1 MHVAFGLVA
10 PDAGEIRIDGQPVR
24 IGSPRDARRLGI
36 GMVHQHFT
44 SVPALTVR
52 ENLELAGRRAGGPA
66 GWDFPANL
74 DPGTLVEDLT
84 VGQKQRLEVAKAL
97 STGARILLLDEPT
110 AVLVPSEI
118 EELLKT
124 VREFVATGG
133 AAVLITHKLEEVFAA
148 ADDVTVLRKGLVTLA
163 GPLRDETRDSL
174 ARAMIGEALSQ
185 GTMPRPAPRAPRLP
199 PVVTFREATIAP
211 RDPRSPG
218 LRSANLHIH
227 PGEIV
232 GVAAVEGNGQRE
244 LMLAVAGVVGTLRGE
259 VTVTAPVAFIPED
272 RTTEG
277 LIPPMSLVENVVLG
291 RGRDPKWSRGPW
303 LDWKAAERATA
314 EIMQRFDVR
323 AAGPRAVASTLSGGN
338 QQKLVLGREL
348 STHPTVLVVENP
360 TRGLDLR
367 ASADMHRQIRAAAA
381 GGVAVLLYSNDLDE
395 VLQLSQRVVVVNR
408 GELIK
413 LAPPFE
419 RSRVGQAM
427 LGVASA

>member
-1 MHVAFGLVA
+1 
-10 PDAGEIRIDGQPVR
+10 
-24 IGSPRDARRLGI
+24 
-36 GMVHQHFT
+36 
-44 SVPALTVR
+44 
-52 ENLELAGRRAGGPA
+52 
-66 GWDFPANL
+66 
-74 DPGTLVEDLT
+74 
-84 VGQKQRLEVAKAL
+84 
-97 STGARILLLDEPT
+97 
-110 AVLVPSEI
+110 
-118 EELLKT
+118 
-124 VREFVATGG
+124 
-133 AAVLITHKLEEVFAA
+133 
-148 ADDVTVLRKGLVTLA
+148 
-163 GPLRDETRDSL
+163 
-174 ARAMIGEALSQ
+174 
-185 GTMPRPAPRAPRLP
+185 
-199 PVVTFREATIAP
+199 
-211 RDPRSPG
+211 
-218 LRSANLHIH
+218 
-227 PGEIV
+227 
-232 GVAAVEGNGQRE
+232 
-244 LMLAVAGVVGTLRGE
+244 
-259 VTVTAPVAFIPED
+259 
-272 RTTEG
+272 
-277 LIPPMSLVENVVLG
+277 MSLVENVVLG